1 MGEKT
6 LMTNLIVHH
15 SAADVLNQ
23 TTKPIHIFG
32 AIQEPRRL
40 GSLFQWDEVLEN
52 IIQFP
57 YKSYTSDWPMV
68 MESVRLPFEGLSPL
82 FLLGLTLRN
91 RRAQ

>member
-6 LMTNLIVHH
+6 LMINLIVHH

-23 TTKPIHIFG
+23 TAKPIYIFG
-32 AIQEPRRL
+32 TIQELRRL

-68 MESVRLPFEGLSPL
+68 TESVRLPFEGLSPL
-82 FLLGLTLRN
+82 FLLSLTLRN

>member
-1 MGEKT
+1 
-6 LMTNLIVHH
+6 MTNLIVHH

-23 TTKPIHIFG
+23 TAKPIHISG
-32 AIQEPRRL
+32 TIQKPHRL
-40 GSLFQWDEVLEN
+40 GSLFRWDEVLEN

-57 YKSYTSDWPMV
+57 DKSYTSDWPLV
-68 MESVRLPFEGLSPL
+68 MEGVRLPFEGLHPL